1 MGVQGKVVIVT
12 GASREGQV
20 GDFLARAFAREGA
33 SLVVTARTEA
43 NTRRIA
49 EAIKAEG
56 FRAIGVGVD
65 ATSETGVARLA
76 ERTLAEYGKIDVLVN
91 LAGGLTKYGP
101 AVELSARDWTDELNS
116 NLTTAFLSSKAV
128 IPHMTRAKSGK
139 IINFAS
145 VGALTPMPQ
154 MAAYNCAKA
163 GVVALTKTLAQEL
176 KKFNIYVN
184 AIAPGLV
191 QTKSNIEM
199 MKPSPEDLEKKWVSL
214 DAVAKVALFLASE
227 ASDGITGQVIPVYGK
242 GI

>member
-1 MGVQGKVVIVT
+1 MGVEGKVAIVT

-20 GDFLARAFAREGA
+20 GEFLARAFARDGA
-33 SLVVTARTEA
+33 NLVVAARTEA

-49 EAIKAEG
+49 EAIKAAG
-56 FRAIGVGVD
+56 GRAIGVGVNG
-65 ATSETGVARLA
+65 TSEVDAARLA
-76 ERTLAEYGKIDVLVN
+76 ERALAEYGKIDVLVN

-101 AVELSARDWTDELNS
+101 MAELSVSDWTDELNN
-116 NLTTAFLSSKAV
+116 NLTTAFLCSKAV
-128 IPHMTRAKSGK
+128 IPAMTKAKSGK

-145 VGALTPMPQ
+145 VGALTPMAQ

-163 GVVALTKTLAQEL
+163 GVIALTKTLAQEL

-184 AIAPGLV
+184 AIAPGLI

-199 MKPSPEDLEKKWVSL
+199 MKPSLEDLDKKWVSL

-227 ASDGITGQVIPVYGK
+227 ASDGISGQVIPVYGK

>member
-1 MGVQGKVVIVT
+1 MGIQGKVVIVT

-20 GDFLARAFAREGA
+20 GEFLARAFAREGA
-33 SLVVTARTEA
+33 NLVVSARTEA
-43 NTRRIA
+43 NTQRVA
-49 EAIKAEG
+49 ETIRAAG
-56 FRAIGVGVD
+56 GRAIGVGVD
-65 ATSETGVARLA
+65 GTSEAEVARLP
-76 ERTLAEYGKIDVLVN
+76 ERALAEYGKIDVLIN

-101 AVELSARDWTDELNS
+101 AVELSIKDWTDELHN
-116 NLTTAFLSSKAV
+116 NLTTTFLCSKAV

-145 VGALTPMPQ
+145 VGALTPMAQ

-176 KKFNIYVN
+176 KKFNIHVN

-191 QTKSNIEM
+191 ETKSNVEM
-199 MKPSPEDLEKKWVSL
+199 MKPSPEDLVKKWVSL
-214 DAVAKVALFLASE
+214 DAVANVAAFLASE

>member
-1 MGVQGKVVIVT
+1 MGVKGKVAIVT

-20 GDFLARAFAREGA
+20 GEFLARAFAREGA
-33 SLVVTARTEA
+33 NLVVAARTET

-49 EAIKAEG
+49 EAIKAAG
-56 FRAIGVGVD
+56 GRAIGVGVD
-65 ATSETGVARLA
+65 GTSEPDAARLA
-76 ERTLAEYGKIDVLVN
+76 ERALAEYGKIDVLVN

-101 AVELSARDWTDELNS
+101 MAELSASDWTDELNN
-116 NLTTAFLSSKAV
+116 NLTTAFLCSKAV
-128 IPHMTRAKSGK
+128 IPAMTKAKSGK

-145 VGALTPMPQ
+145 VGALTPMAQ

-184 AIAPGLV
+184 AIAPGLI

-199 MKPSPEDLEKKWVSL
+199 MKPSPEDLDKKWVSL
-214 DAVAKVALFLASE
+214 DAVANIALFLASE

>member
-49 EAIKAEG
+49 EAIIAEG

-65 ATSETGVARLA
+65 ATSETDVARLA

-116 NLTTAFLSSKAV
+116 NLTTAFLCSKAV

-214 DAVAKVALFLASE
+214 DAVAKVALFLAS
-227 ASDGITGQVIPVYGK
+227 SDGITGQVIPVYGK

>member
-1 MGVQGKVVIVT
+1 MESIAVGQARSRLPELPSWLLIVIM
-12 GASREGQV
+12 V
-20 GDFLARAFAREGA
+20 GGHAVKHVYTAGFLLLLPEMRLGLGLSNAEIGNIA
-33 SLVVTARTEA
+33 TAR
-43 NTRRIA
+43 
-49 EAIKAEG
+49 G
-56 FRAIGVGVD
+56 
-65 ATSETGVARLA
+65 
-76 ERTLAEYGKIDVLVN
+76 

-101 AVELSARDWTDELNS
+101 TVELSARDWTDELNN
-116 NLTTAFLSSKAV
+116 NLTTVFLCSKAV

-176 KKFNIYVN
+176 KKFNICVN

-191 QTKSNIEM
+191 QSRSNIEM

-214 DAVAKVALFLASE
+214 DAVAQVAIFLASD

>member
-1 MGVQGKVVIVT
+1 MGVQGRVVIVT

-20 GDFLARAFAREGA
+20 GEFLARAFAREGA
-33 SLVVTARTEA
+33 NLVVAARTEA

-49 EAIKAEG
+49 EAIKAAG
-56 FRAIGVGVD
+56 GRGIGVGVD
-65 ATSETGVARLA
+65 GTSEPDAARLA
-76 ERTLAEYGKIDVLVN
+76 ERALAEYGKIDVLVN

-101 AVELSARDWTDELNS
+101 TAELSARDWTDELNN
-116 NLTTAFLSSKAV
+116 NLTTAFLCSRAV
-128 IPHMTRAKSGK
+128 IPAMTKAKSGK

-145 VGALTPMPQ
+145 VGALTPMAQ

-184 AIAPGLV
+184 AIAPGLIR
-191 QTKSNIEM
+191 TKSNIEM
-199 MKPSPEDLEKKWVSL
+199 MKPSPEDLDKKWVSL
-214 DAVAKVALFLASE
+214 DAVANVALFLASE

>member
-1 MGVQGKVVIVT
+1 MGVKGKTVIVT

-20 GDFLARAFAREGA
+20 GEFLARAFAREGA
-33 SLVVTARTEA
+33 NLVVAARTEA

-49 EAIKAEG
+49 EAIKAAG
-56 FRAIGVGVD
+56 GRAIGVGVD
-65 ATSETGVARLA
+65 GTSESDAARLA
-76 ERTLAEYGKIDVLVN
+76 ERALAEYGKIDVLVN
-91 LAGGLTKYGP
+91 LAGGLTKYGLT
-101 AVELSARDWTDELNS
+101 AELSVRDWTDELNN
-116 NLTTAFLSSKAV
+116 NLTTAFLCSKAV
-128 IPHMTRAKSGK
+128 IPAMTKAKSGK

-145 VGALTPMPQ
+145 VGALTPMAQ

-163 GVVALTKTLAQEL
+163 AVVALTKTLAQEL

-184 AIAPGLV
+184 AIAPGLI

-199 MKPSPEDLEKKWVSL
+199 MKPSPEDLDKKWVSL
-214 DAVAKVALFLASE
+214 EAVANAALFLASK

>member
-33 SLVVTARTEA
+33 SLVVIARTEV
-43 NTRRIA
+43 NTDRLA
-49 EAIKAEG
+49 AAIRAAG
-56 FRAIGVGVD
+56 GRAIGVRVD
-65 ATSETGVARLA
+65 ATSEADVARLT
-76 ERTLAEYGKIDVLVN
+76 ERALAEYGKIDVLVN

-101 AVELSARDWTDELNS
+101 AAELSVKDWAEELNN
-116 NLTTAFLSSKAV
+116 NLTTAFICSKAV
-128 IPHMTRAKSGK
+128 LPHMTRAKSGK

-145 VGALTPMPQ
+145 VGALTPMAQ

-214 DAVAKVALFLASE
+214 DAVAKAALFLASE

>member
-20 GDFLARAFAREGA
+20 GDFLAKTFAREGA
-33 SLVVTARTEA
+33 SLVVSARTEA

-49 EAIKAEG
+49 EAIKGEG

-65 ATSETGVARLA
+65 ATSETDVARLT

-101 AVELSARDWTDELNS
+101 TVELSARNWTDELNN
-116 NLTTAFLSSKAV
+116 NLTTVFLCSKAV
-128 IPHMTRAKSGK
+128 IPHMTRAKAGK

-176 KKFNIYVN
+176 KKFNICVN

-191 QTKSNIEM
+191 QTRSNIEM

-214 DAVAKVALFLASE
+214 DAVAQVAIFLASE

>member
-1 MGVQGKVVIVT
+1 MGVQGRVVIVT

-20 GDFLARAFAREGA
+20 GEFLARAFAREGA
-33 SLVVTARTEA
+33 NLVVAARTEA

-49 EAIKAEG
+49 EAIKAAG
-56 FRAIGVGVD
+56 GRGMGVGVD
-65 ATSETGVARLA
+65 GTSEPDAARLA
-76 ERTLAEYGKIDVLVN
+76 ERALAEYGKIDVLVN

-101 AVELSARDWTDELNS
+101 TAELSARDWTDELNN
-116 NLTTAFLSSKAV
+116 NLTTAFLCSRAV
-128 IPHMTRAKSGK
+128 IPAMTKAKSGK

-145 VGALTPMPQ
+145 VGALTPMAQ

-184 AIAPGLV
+184 AIAPGLI

-199 MKPSPEDLEKKWVSL
+199 MKPSPEDLDKKWVSL
-214 DAVAKVALFLASE
+214 DAVANVALFLASE
-227 ASDGITGQVIPVYGK
+227 ASDGITGQVIPVCGK